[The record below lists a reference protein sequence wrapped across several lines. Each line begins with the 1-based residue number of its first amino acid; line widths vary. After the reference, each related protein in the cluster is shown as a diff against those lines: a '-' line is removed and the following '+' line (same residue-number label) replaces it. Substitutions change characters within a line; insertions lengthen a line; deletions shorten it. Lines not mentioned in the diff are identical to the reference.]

1 MSESGRFPCPKD
13 CGCAYEPVCGF
24 NPCEEEHPNHMFRTF
39 HNKCEL
45 ENTICDGPGHCKYY
59 SYLCVRRVV
68 SFYDP
73 RTVAMPTTVCD
84 FKSCEEKL
92 PNNMFCVSHN
102 KHVTTRHVFQE
113 NYLPL
118 LTVIAVCRTSDTI
131 KVALSVLTLVC
142 AYIKNL

>member
-1 MSESGRFPCPKD
+1 
-13 CGCAYEPVCGF
+13 
-24 NPCEEEHPNHMFRTF
+24 MFRTF

-59 SYLCVRRVV
+59 SFLCVRIVV

-84 FKSCEEKL
+84 FKSCEEKY

-102 KHVTTRHVFQE
+102 KRELE
-113 NYLPL
+113 NIICDGSGYSKYG
-118 LTVIAVCRTSDTI
+118 R
-131 KVALSVLTLVC
+131 
-142 AYIKNL
+142 